1 MKHLLDALEQLAP
14 TELAGDWDNV
24 GLLLDPGTVE
34 EPRKLFL
41 TIDLTEQTLDEA
53 IDVGADFIIAYHPP
67 LFVPFKRLTQAN
79 AKERIILKAAAA
91 GLPIYSPHTALDNVA
106 GGINDWLAD
115 GLGPGD
121 RDAVDCETSAGRLVR
136 FETKQPLDEVVTRIR
151 TYLGLDA
158 VRLARANGWVESVA
172 ICAGAGGSVIGEA
185 DADLLWTGEMSHHGV
200 LAANAR
206 GASVVLCEHTNTERG
221 YLPVLAKKL
230 RNKLLLALSEG
241 GTNEKVP
248 EIVISEFDR
257 DPLSVQGA

>member
-1 MKHLLDALEQLAP
+1 MQHLLNALEQLAP
-14 TELAGDWDNV
+14 LELAGDWDNV

-34 EPRKLFL
+34 TPRKLFL

-53 IDVGADFIIAYHPP
+53 IAAGADFIIAYHPP
-67 LFVPFKRLTQAN
+67 LFVPFKRLTQMN

-121 RDAVDCETSAGRLVR
+121 RHAVDHETGTGRLVL
-136 FETKQPLDEVVTRIR
+136 FDTKQPLDEVVARIR
-151 TYLGLDA
+151 DYLGLDA
-158 VRLARANGWVESVA
+158 VRVARANAWVRSVA
-172 ICAGAGGSVIGEA
+172 ICAGAGASVIGEA
-185 DADLLWTGEMSHHGV
+185 PADLLWTGEMSHHAV

-221 YLPVLAKKL
+221 YLPVL
-230 RNKLLLALSEG
+230 RNKLLLALDEAVG
-241 GTNEKVP
+241 AEKVP